1 MEDKTLE
8 TKEFYDSY
16 WPANLPDFK
25 KTREH
30 VFSLLPSGKNF
41 QLALD
46 GGCGT
51 GVCSLALAER
61 ARKVVAV
68 DISTGSLN
76 TAASLAKQIRK
87 ENIEFRQASLLELPF
102 DDETFDLVFSWGVI
116 HHTVDPIKALDE
128 LTRVL
133 KKGGILILA
142 VYLKTNLTFLQEGIR
157 KICLSFPKFFKRP
170 FIKSVALFVQIAERM
185 GKDTNVRVDNPLIES
200 QIEDWFFV
208 PEKHFFAIEEM
219 RELFTSKGLS
229 FELLCAQTGRFKSS
243 SNFIVRGK
251 KDGHDE

>member
-1 MEDKTLE
+1 MINMKDKTIE
-8 TKEFYDSY
+8 TKGFYDSY
-16 WPANLPDFK
+16 WPANLPDFQ

-61 ARKVVAV
+61 TKKVVAV

-76 TAASLAKQIRK
+76 TAASLAKQLKK

-128 LTRVL
+128 LVRVL
-133 KKGGILILA
+133 KKDGVLILA
-142 VYLKTNLTFLQEGIR
+142 VYLKTGLTFFHEAIR
-157 KICLSFPKFFKRP
+157 RLCLDSPAFMKKP
-170 FIKSVALFVQIAERM
+170 FIKAVGLFVRVGERL
-185 GKDTNVRVDNPLIES
+185 GKDTNVRADNPLISS

-208 PEKHFFAIEEM
+208 PEKHFFTVEEM
-219 RELFTSKGLS
+219 QRLFNKRGLT

-243 SNFIVRGK
+243 SNFIVRGMK
-251 KDGHDE
+251 